1 MPLRKR
7 RKVSI
12 KKSSSKTNSRGNF
25 KKKYT
30 KLCKKVCKKDY
41 PVDMCDFKDNIC
53 SWYDSDY
60 NRACN
65 VKNFYKK
72 VDKQDLKEGAVI
84 KRYESKKG
92 CSLGKETKIVR
103 LK

>member
-1 MPLRKR
+1 
-7 RKVSI
+7 V
-12 KKSSSKTNSRGNF
+12 F
-25 KKKYT
+25 E
-30 KLCKKVCKKDY
+30 
-41 PVDMCDFKDNIC
+41 
-53 SWYDSDY
+53 YDSDY